1 MKGYPMGKPGKGKPP
16 MGKGKPP
23 MGKGK
28 PPMGMK

>member
-1 MKGYPMGKPGKGKPP
+1 VIAVKGYPMGKGKPP

-28 PPMGMK
+28 PPK

>member
-1 MKGYPMGKPGKGKPP
+1 MIAVKGYPMGKGKPP

-28 PPMGMK
+28 PPK